1 MYKNYLLRN
10 ISPLDPEYDLSDL
23 INDFYE
29 MVKPKTRSNDH
40 DVIMEYVLTSF
51 CMNDEG
57 DAPLDDASGTL
68 SKEKLF
74 RQVMYDEY
82 IKLRSVALNTMKEGI
97 RLRGEFQQYSN
108 QTMCENFML

>member
-1 MYKNYLLRN
+1 
-10 ISPLDPEYDLSDL
+10 
-23 INDFYE
+23 
-29 MVKPKTRSNDH
+29 
-40 DVIMEYVLTSF
+40 
-51 CMNDEG
+51 MNDEG

-97 RLRGEFQQYSN
+97 RLRGAFQQYSN
-108 QTMCENFML
+108 KTMCENFML